1 MDKPL
6 FPEVIV
12 NGQKIPTAAIAA
24 EAQHH
29 DAPAGKPGVA
39 WRQAANALVV
49 RALLTQEAA
58 RRDIEATPEEVAPGK
73 WETEEEARIRGLL
86 EDAIETAPP
95 PEAEIRAEWARDPTR
110 FRAPPLWEASHI
122 LLACDPRDPDR
133 RHAAEAVARELS
145 RKILARPDRFSQ
157 EAEANSD
164 CASRAEGGRLGQ
176 LRPGDTVPEFEAA
189 LRGLVAGGITA
200 EPVLSRFGW
209 HIIRLDAVAEGAPLP
224 YDAVRPRIAEA
235 MERAAWTAAVRD
247 FVASLAAE
255 ADISG
260 ADLAAA

>member
-6 FPEVIV
+6 FPQVVV
-12 NGQKIPTAAIAA
+12 NGQTIPATAIAA

-29 DAPAGKPGVA
+29 DAPAGKPGLA

-58 RRDIEATPEEVAPGK
+58 RRRIEAIPEEVAPGK

-95 PEAEIRAEWARDPTR
+95 PEAGIRAEWARDPAR
-110 FRAPPLWEASHI
+110 FRAPPLWQASHI
-122 LLACDPRDPDR
+122 LLACDPRDPDLR
-133 RHAAEAVARELS
+133 RAAEATARALIG
-145 RKILARPDRFSQ
+145 KILARPDSFGQ
-157 EAEANSD
+157 EARANSD
-164 CASRAEGGRLGQ
+164 CASRAEGGMLGQ
-176 LRPGDTVPEFEAA
+176 LRPGDTVPEFETA
-189 LRGLVAGGITA
+189 LRGLSEGEITA

-224 YDAVRPRIAEA
+224 YEAVRPRIAEA

-247 FVASLAAE
+247 FVAGLAAA